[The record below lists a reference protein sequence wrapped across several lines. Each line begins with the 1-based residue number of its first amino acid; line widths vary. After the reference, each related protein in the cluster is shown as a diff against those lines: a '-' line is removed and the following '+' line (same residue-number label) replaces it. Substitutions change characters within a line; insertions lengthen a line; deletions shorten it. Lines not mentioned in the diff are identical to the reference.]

1 MLAVIEK
8 ARKDYCR
15 RKTWIHLWIDSGN
28 LTNGENSIAMEI
40 FWFCEI
46 DSRPEIYLGRSST
59 ME

>member
-15 RKTWIHLWIDSGN
+15 RKTWVYLWIDSVN
-28 LTNGENSIAMEI
+28 LTKRENRIGMEM

-46 DSRPEIYLGRSST
+46 DSRSQIYLGRSST